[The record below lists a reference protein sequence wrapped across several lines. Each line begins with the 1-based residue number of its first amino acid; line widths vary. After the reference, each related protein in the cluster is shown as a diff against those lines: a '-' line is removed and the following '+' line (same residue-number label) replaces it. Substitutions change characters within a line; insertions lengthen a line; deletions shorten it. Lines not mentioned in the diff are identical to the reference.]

1 MRLRRISA
9 LVLAAAVATTM
20 LTGCP
25 WDKEEEPGSSS
36 SSSSS
41 SSSRPSYD
49 DGDEDDEKPRR
60 KQRPFEVVGGEI
72 FGSAG
77 VVGVERTLDV
87 ARENPERGY
96 RAAQDCRKQN
106 FTQKSPR
113 RKARSR
119 DDSLGFGIGPFQF
132 THTCSQ
138 GRV

>member
-49 DGDEDDEKPRR
+49 DSDEDEDSEFDMDIFADSDLCVCL
-60 KQRPFEVVGGEI
+60 KQRIVPEI
-72 FGSAG
+72 EAISGTFWEFAHF
-77 VVGVERTLDV
+77 L
-87 ARENPERGY
+87 
-96 RAAQDCRKQN
+96 C
-106 FTQKSPR
+106 
-113 RKARSR
+113 
-119 DDSLGFGIGPFQF
+119 
-132 THTCSQ
+132 
-138 GRV
+138 